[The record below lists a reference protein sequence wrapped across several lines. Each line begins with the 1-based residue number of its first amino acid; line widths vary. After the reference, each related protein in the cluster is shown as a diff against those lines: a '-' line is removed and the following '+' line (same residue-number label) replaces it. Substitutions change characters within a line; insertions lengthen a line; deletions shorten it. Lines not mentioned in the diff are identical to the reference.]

1 MDKILHR
8 FMSCM
13 AHDTTLTSPHTHSD
27 FNIGGS
33 LTHRKGTPLN
43 GQNLA
48 QVNLC
53 RIPHH
58 NIEYRGEEGH
68 HAKGCGESHV
78 RSLGELIL
86 GLCKILS
93 INCWDHVFF

>member
-33 LTHRKGTPLN
+33 LTHRKGTPFEWTKSCT
-43 GQNLA
+43 GQPLPNSTP
-48 QVNLC
+48 Q
-53 RIPHH
+53 H
-58 NIEYRGEEGH
+58 
-68 HAKGCGESHV
+68 
-78 RSLGELIL
+78 
-86 GLCKILS
+86 
-93 INCWDHVFF
+93 